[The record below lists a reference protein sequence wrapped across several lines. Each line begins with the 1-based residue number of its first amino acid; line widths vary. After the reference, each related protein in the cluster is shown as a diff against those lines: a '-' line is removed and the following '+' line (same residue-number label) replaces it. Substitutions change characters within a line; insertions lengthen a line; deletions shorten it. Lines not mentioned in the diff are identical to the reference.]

1 MGLSKSLSR
10 LGPCARPPWG
20 PRGAHPG
27 NPGPARAK
35 KHFFP
40 RSLQPGRGQHRPAS
54 PEGSRLLCGS
64 GLAGL
69 GRSPCHRACLGRQ
82 VWTCTGGCVWGG
94 GYERGSASRTQETRR
109 QTDRVWKS
117 LKLPCSLLGQRPQGK
132 GRPWGQRGCVE
143 TPVTRLPPQGCQ
155 WDQDQVRTPPS
166 VLWACLIKVSERSAH
181 PLPQALAF

>member
-1 MGLSKSLSR
+1 MSKSLSR

-40 RSLQPGRGQHRPAS
+40 RALQPGRGQHRPAS

-82 VWTCTGGCVWGG
+82 VWTCTGGCVRGG

-166 VLWACLIKVSERSAH
+166 VLWACLKKVSERSAH